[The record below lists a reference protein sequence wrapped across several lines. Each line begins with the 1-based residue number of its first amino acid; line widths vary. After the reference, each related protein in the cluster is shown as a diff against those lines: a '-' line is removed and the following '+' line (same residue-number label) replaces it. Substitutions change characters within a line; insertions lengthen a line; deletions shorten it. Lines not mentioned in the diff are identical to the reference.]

1 MNLTEFKKIG
11 IQELSNSQMQQT
23 NGGDI
28 IRLLWQ
34 ILRPTP
40 MGTGDTP
47 NTNNGDNGIPSSGGP
62 PPNPTP
68 PTCDNV

>member
-1 MNLTEFKKIG
+1 
-11 IQELSNSQMQQT
+11 MQKT
-23 NGGDI
+23 NGGGL
-28 IRLLWQ
+28 IRLFWY
-34 ILRPTP
+34 ILKPTR

-47 NTNNGDNGIPSSGGP
+47 NSNGDNGIPTSGGP